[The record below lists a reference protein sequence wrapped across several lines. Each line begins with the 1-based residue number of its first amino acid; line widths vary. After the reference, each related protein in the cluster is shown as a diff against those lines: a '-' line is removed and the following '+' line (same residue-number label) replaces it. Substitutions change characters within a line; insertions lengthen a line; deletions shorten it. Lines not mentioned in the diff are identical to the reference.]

1 MALAEPFA
9 TGSSLLHRLDPR
21 AKLVAAIV
29 WSLPLAVLND
39 LRVLLLGVAV
49 SAVLLAAARLN
60 PPRLLR
66 RLLLVNL
73 FVAFL
78 WLFLPWSV
86 SGETVATWGPIVVTR
101 EGLLLALKLT
111 LRCNAI
117 VGAWIALLGTSRL
130 IAIAQALRALRV
142 PEKLVLILFFCV
154 RYIQAI
160 HDEYG
165 RMTDAIKSRAFAP
178 RTSVHTY
185 RTYANLVGLL
195 LVRSHDRA
203 VRVHDAMICRG
214 FDGRLHTLDA
224 HRLRTRDVVATAVLS
239 GLTLALVVMECL
251 TTG

>member
-9 TGSSLLHRLDPR
+9 TGNSLLHQLDPR

-39 LRVLLLGVAV
+39 LRVLLLGVVV

-60 PPRLLR
+60 PARLLR
-66 RLLLVNL
+66 RLLLVNV

-86 SGETVATWGPIVVTR
+86 SGEPVATWGPIVVTR
-101 EGLLLALKLT
+101 AGLLLALKLT

-117 VGAWIALLGTSRL
+117 VGVWIALLGTSRL
-130 IAIAQALRALRV
+130 SAIAQALRALRV
-142 PEKLVLILFFCV
+142 PHKLVLIMFFCV

-160 HDEYG
+160 HDEHG
-165 RMTDAIKSRAFAP
+165 RMAAAIKSRAFTP
-178 RTSVHTY
+178 KTTVHTY

-203 VRVHDAMICRG
+203 ARVYDAMICRG

-224 HRLRTRDVVATAVLS
+224 HRLRARDVVATAVLS